1 MSSLREDT
9 PFTRAFA
16 EPDRIR
22 IWEML
27 KKDVAGNVCAIVL
40 DDADG
45 APLMQAYMD
54 REAFLLTLETGLM
67 HYHSRS
73 RSRLW
78 LKGETSGHY
87 QHVVSAQVDCDAD
100 ALVFR
105 VIQEGAACHTGHHSC
120 FFRDLS
126 ELTRA

>member
-1 MSSLREDT
+1 MSALREET
-9 PFTRAFA
+9 PFTRTFSDS
-16 EPDRIR
+16 DRIR
-22 IWEML
+22 VWTAL
-27 KKDVAGNVCAIVL
+27 KKDAAGYVCAIVL
-40 DDADG
+40 DDTDG
-45 APLMQAYMD
+45 APLMQAFMD

-73 RSRLW
+73 RNRLW
-78 LKGETSGHY
+78 LKGETSGHF

-105 VIQEGAACHTGHHSC
+105 VSQDGVACHTGHRSC

-126 ELTRA
+126 ELVRA